1 MAAVEP
7 IHADLV
13 ICRLAQAA
21 SPAGEGDAPLRGAAL
36 GEIDLLEGD
45 VWIASQ
51 YGEIVAVG
59 HGFDL
64 RPRLEL
70 TDDAVIV
77 DALGMVAIPGLVDC
91 HTHACFAGD
100 RVDEY
105 DQRAR
110 GATYEELHAAGGGIL
125 STVEAT
131 RAAGLDA
138 LTENVA
144 RHLRWMLEQGTTSV
158 EIKSGYGLD
167 LDTELDM
174 LRAIRSAEA
183 VGSQRIFSTVLAAH
197 AVPAEAESADAYIQR
212 CVDQIL
218 PEVDEWGLASAA
230 DVFCE
235 RGAFDV
241 EQSRRYL
248 EKARELR
255 LERRLHGDQFTEI
268 GAIQLAIEMEAK
280 SIDHLEATGAE
291 GVAALAASDVI
302 GVMLPSASLVLDRPM
317 PPGRELIDAGAAVA
331 LASDFNPG
339 SSFCESLP
347 LVMALACARMKM
359 TPAEALAACT
369 VNAAAVLGQAD
380 RFGRLRAGY
389 QADIVLLDAPDWR
402 YLTYHLGTPRVKHVF
417 CDGEWAL
424 EG

>member
-7 IHADLV
+7 VHADLV

-21 SPAGEGDAPLRGAAL
+21 SPGGEGDLPLRGAAL

-51 YGEIVAVG
+51 FGEIVAVG
-59 HGFDL
+59 HGFEL

-70 TDDAVIV
+70 TEDAVIV
-77 DALGMVAIPGLVDC
+77 DAQGMVAIPGLVDC

-105 DQRAR
+105 DRRAR
-110 GATYEELHAAGGGIL
+110 GASYEELHAAGGGIL
-125 STVEAT
+125 STVAAT
-131 RAAGLDA
+131 RAAGLDD
-138 LTENVA
+138 LTERVS
-144 RHLRWMLEQGTTSV
+144 RHLRWMLEQGTTTV
-158 EIKSGYGLD
+158 EVKSGYGLD

-174 LRAIRSAEA
+174 LRAIRTAEA
-183 VGSQRIFSTVLAAH
+183 LGSQRIFSTVLAAH
-197 AVPAEAESADAYIQR
+197 AVPPEADDADSYIQR
-212 CVDQIL
+212 CIDEIL

-248 EKARELR
+248 AKAKELR
-255 LERRLHGDQFTEI
+255 LELRLHGDQFTEI
-268 GAIQLAIEMEAK
+268 GAIPLAIELEAK
-280 SIDHLEATGAE
+280 SVDHLEATGPE

-347 LVMALACARMKM
+347 LVMALACAKMHM
-359 TPAEALAACT
+359 TPAEALSACT

-380 RFGRLRAGY
+380 RIGRLRAGY

>member
-7 IHADLV
+7 VHADLV

-21 SPAGEGDAPLRGAAL
+21 SPGGEGDLPLRGAAL

-51 YGEIVAVG
+51 FGEIVAVG
-59 HGFDL
+59 HGFEL

-70 TDDAVIV
+70 TEDAVIV
-77 DALGMVAIPGLVDC
+77 DAQGMVAIPGLVDC

-105 DQRAR
+105 DRRTR
-110 GATYEELHAAGGGIL
+110 GASYEELHAAGGGIL
-125 STVEAT
+125 STVAAT
-131 RAAGLDA
+131 RAAGLDD
-138 LTENVA
+138 LTERVS
-144 RHLRWMLEQGTTSV
+144 RHLRWMLEQGTTTV

-174 LRAIRSAEA
+174 LRAIRTAEA
-183 VGSQRIFSTVLAAH
+183 LGSQRIFATVLAAH
-197 AVPAEAESADAYIQR
+197 AVPPEADDADSYIQR
-212 CVDQIL
+212 CIDEIL

-248 EKARELR
+248 AKAKELR
-255 LERRLHGDQFTEI
+255 LELRLHGDQFTEI
-268 GAIQLAIEMEAK
+268 GAIPLAIELEAK
-280 SIDHLEATGAE
+280 SVDHLEATGPE

-347 LVMALACARMKM
+347 LVMALACAKMRM
-359 TPAEALAACT
+359 TPAEALSACT

-380 RFGRLRAGY
+380 RIGRLRAGY

>member
-13 ICRLAQAA
+13 ICRLAQVA
-21 SPAGEGDAPLRGAAL
+21 SPAGEGEGPLRGAAL

-45 VWIASQ
+45 IWIASQ
-51 YGEIVAVG
+51 FGEIVAVG
-59 HGFDL
+59 HGFEL

-70 TDDAVIV
+70 TEDAVIV
-77 DALGMVAIPGLVDC
+77 DALGMVAVPGLVDC
-91 HTHACFAGD
+91 HTHACFGGD

-105 DQRAR
+105 DRRAR

-131 RAAGLDA
+131 RAAGLDE
-138 LTENVA
+138 LTERVS

-183 VGSQRIFSTVLAAH
+183 VGSQRLFSTVLAAH
-197 AVPAEAESADAYIQR
+197 AVPPEAEDADAYIQR
-212 CVDQIL
+212 CIDEIL

-230 DVFCE
+230 DVFVE

-241 EQSRRYL
+241 EQARRYL
-248 EKARELR
+248 EKAKELG
-255 LERRLHGDQFTEI
+255 LQLRLHGDQFSEL
-268 GAIQLAIEMEAK
+268 GAIPLAIELEAR
-280 SIDHLEATGAE
+280 SIDHLEATGPE

-317 PPGRELIDAGAAVA
+317 PPGRALIDAGGALA

-347 LVMALACARMKM
+347 LVMALAVAQMKL

-402 YLTYHLGTPRVKHVF
+402 YLTYHLGAPRVKHVF

>member
-1 MAAVEP
+1 MALEP
-7 IHADLV
+7 VHADLV

-21 SPAGEGDAPLRGAAL
+21 SPAGEGDRPLRGAAL

-51 YGEIVAVG
+51 FGEIVAIG
-59 HGFDL
+59 HGFEL
-64 RPRLEL
+64 RPRLEM

-105 DQRAR
+105 DRRAH
-110 GATYEELHAAGGGIL
+110 GASYEELHAAGGGIL
-125 STVEAT
+125 STVAAT
-131 RAAGLDA
+131 RAAGLDD
-138 LTENVA
+138 LTERVS
-144 RHLRWMLEQGTTSV
+144 RHLRWMLEQGTTTV

-174 LRAIRSAEA
+174 LRAIRTAEA
-183 VGSQRIFSTVLAAH
+183 LGSQRIFSTVLAAH
-197 AVPAEAESADAYIQR
+197 AVPPEADDADSYIQR
-212 CVDQIL
+212 CVDEIL
-218 PEVDEWGLASAA
+218 PEVDEWGLATAA

-241 EQSRRYL
+241 DQSRRYL
-248 EKARELR
+248 EKAKELG
-255 LERRLHGDQFTEI
+255 LDRRLHGDQFTEI
-268 GAIQLAIEMEAK
+268 GAIPLAVELEAR
-280 SIDHLEATGAE
+280 SVDHLEATGAE
-291 GVAALAASDVI
+291 GVSALAASDVI

-347 LVMALACARMKM
+347 LVMALACAKMRM
-359 TPAEALAACT
+359 TPAEALSACT

-380 RFGRLRAGY
+380 RIGRLRAGY

-417 CDGEWAL
+417 CDGEWSL

>member
-7 IHADLV
+7 VHADLV

-21 SPAGEGDAPLRGAAL
+21 SPGGEGDLPLRGAAL

-51 YGEIVAVG
+51 FGEIVAVG
-59 HGFDL
+59 HGFEL

-70 TDDAVIV
+70 TEDAVIV
-77 DALGMVAIPGLVDC
+77 DAQGMVAIPGLVDC

-105 DQRAR
+105 DRRAR
-110 GATYEELHAAGGGIL
+110 GASYEELHAAGGGIL
-125 STVEAT
+125 STVAAT
-131 RAAGLDA
+131 RAAGLDD
-138 LTENVA
+138 LTERVS
-144 RHLRWMLEQGTTSV
+144 RHLRWMLEQGTTTV

-174 LRAIRSAEA
+174 LRAIRTAEA
-183 VGSQRIFSTVLAAH
+183 LGSQRIFATVLAAH
-197 AVPAEAESADAYIQR
+197 AVPPEADDADSYIQR
-212 CVDQIL
+212 CIDEIL

-248 EKARELR
+248 AKAKELR
-255 LERRLHGDQFTEI
+255 LDLRLHGDQFTEI
-268 GAIQLAIEMEAK
+268 GAIPLAIELEAR
-280 SIDHLEATGAE
+280 SVDHLEATGPE

-347 LVMALACARMKM
+347 LVMALACAKMRM
-359 TPAEALAACT
+359 TPAEALSACT

-380 RFGRLRAGY
+380 RIGRLRAGY

>member
-1 MAAVEP
+1 
-7 IHADLV
+7 V

-21 SPAGEGDAPLRGAAL
+21 SPGGEGDLPLRGAAL

-51 YGEIVAVG
+51 FGEIVAVG
-59 HGFDL
+59 HGFEL

-70 TDDAVIV
+70 TEDAVIV
-77 DALGMVAIPGLVDC
+77 DAQGMVAIPGLVDC

-105 DQRAR
+105 DRRAR
-110 GATYEELHAAGGGIL
+110 GASYEELHAAGGGIL
-125 STVEAT
+125 STVAAT
-131 RAAGLDA
+131 RAAGLDD
-138 LTENVA
+138 LTERVS
-144 RHLRWMLEQGTTSV
+144 RHLRWMLEQGTTTV
-158 EIKSGYGLD
+158 EVKSGYGLD

-174 LRAIRSAEA
+174 LRAIRTAEA
-183 VGSQRIFSTVLAAH
+183 LGSQRIFSTVLAAH
-197 AVPAEAESADAYIQR
+197 AVPPEADDADSYIQR
-212 CVDQIL
+212 CIDEIL

-248 EKARELR
+248 AKAKELR
-255 LERRLHGDQFTEI
+255 LELRLHGDQFTEI
-268 GAIQLAIEMEAK
+268 GAIPLAIELEAK
-280 SIDHLEATGAE
+280 SVDHLEATGPE

-302 GVMLPSASLVLDRPM
+302 GVMLPAASLVLDRPM

-347 LVMALACARMKM
+347 LVMALACAKMHM
-359 TPAEALAACT
+359 TPAEALSACT

-380 RFGRLRAGY
+380 RIGRLRAGY

>member
-7 IHADLV
+7 VHADLV

-21 SPAGEGDAPLRGAAL
+21 SPGGEGDLPLRGAAL

-51 YGEIVAVG
+51 FGEIVAVG
-59 HGFDL
+59 HGFEL

-70 TDDAVIV
+70 TEDAVIV
-77 DALGMVAIPGLVDC
+77 DAQGMVAIPGLVDC

-105 DQRAR
+105 DRRTR
-110 GATYEELHAAGGGIL
+110 GASYEELHAAGGGIL
-125 STVEAT
+125 STVAAT
-131 RAAGLDA
+131 RAAGLDD
-138 LTENVA
+138 LTERVS
-144 RHLRWMLEQGTTSV
+144 RHLRWMLEQGTTTV
-158 EIKSGYGLD
+158 EVKSGYGLD

-174 LRAIRSAEA
+174 LRAIRTAEA
-183 VGSQRIFSTVLAAH
+183 LGSQRIFATVLAAH
-197 AVPAEAESADAYIQR
+197 AVPPEADDADSYIQR
-212 CVDQIL
+212 CIDEIL

-248 EKARELR
+248 AKAKELR
-255 LERRLHGDQFTEI
+255 LDLRLHGDQFTEI
-268 GAIQLAIEMEAK
+268 GAIPLAIELEAK
-280 SIDHLEATGAE
+280 SVDHLEATGPE

-347 LVMALACARMKM
+347 LVMALACAKMHM
-359 TPAEALAACT
+359 TPAEALSACT

-380 RFGRLRAGY
+380 RIGRLRAGY

>member
-1 MAAVEP
+1 MAAAEP

-36 GEIDLLEGD
+36 GELDVLEGD

-51 YGEIVAVG
+51 FGEIVAVG

-105 DQRAR
+105 DRRAH
-110 GATYEELHAAGGGIL
+110 GASYEELHAAGGGIL

-138 LTENVA
+138 LTENVS
-144 RHLRWMLEQGTTSV
+144 RHLRWMLEQGTTAV

-183 VGSQRIFSTVLAAH
+183 LGSQRLFSTVLAAH
-197 AVPAEAESADAYIQR
+197 AVPPEAESADAYIQR
-212 CVDQIL
+212 CVDEIL
-218 PEVDEWGLASAA
+218 PEVDEWGLATAA

-268 GAIQLAIEMEAK
+268 GAIQLAIDVEAK
-280 SIDHLEATGAE
+280 SVDHLEATGAE

-317 PPGRELIDAGAAVA
+317 PPGRDLIDAGAAVA

-347 LVMALACARMKM
+347 LVMALAVARMKM

-369 VNAAAVLGQAD
+369 VNAAAVLGQAE
-380 RFGRLRAGY
+380 RIGRLRAGY

>member
-13 ICRLAQAA
+13 ICRLAQRA

-36 GEIDLLEGD
+36 GEVDVLEGD

-51 YGEIVAVG
+51 FGEIVAVG
-59 HGFDL
+59 HGFEL

-105 DQRAR
+105 DRRAR

-138 LTENVA
+138 LTEHVS
-144 RHLRWMLEQGTTSV
+144 RHLRWMLEQGTTTV

-183 VGSQRIFSTVLAAH
+183 VGSQRRLLDRARRTRGAARGRRRRRVHPALRRRDPSRGRRVGARDRRRRVLRARRLRRR
-197 AVPAEAESADAYIQR
+197 AVAPLPARRRASS
-212 CVDQIL
+212 
-218 PEVDEWGLASAA
+218 GSSAA
-230 DVFCE
+230 ARRPVHRDRRDPARD
-235 RGAFDV
+235 RGGARGRSTT
-241 EQSRRYL
+241 SRRPGPR
-248 EKARELR
+248 AS
-255 LERRLHGDQFTEI
+255 RR
-268 GAIQLAIEMEAK
+268 
-280 SIDHLEATGAE
+280 SR
-291 GVAALAASDVI
+291 
-302 GVMLPSASLVLDRPM
+302 RP
-317 PPGRELIDAGAAVA
+317 
-331 LASDFNPG
+331 
-339 SSFCESLP
+339 
-347 LVMALACARMKM
+347 
-359 TPAEALAACT
+359 T
-369 VNAAAVLGQAD
+369 
-380 RFGRLRAGY
+380 
-389 QADIVLLDAPDWR
+389 
-402 YLTYHLGTPRVKHVF
+402 
-417 CDGEWAL
+417 
-424 EG
+424 

>member
-1 MAAVEP
+1 M
-7 IHADLV
+7 
-13 ICRLAQAA
+13 
-21 SPAGEGDAPLRGAAL
+21 
-36 GEIDLLEGD
+36 
-45 VWIASQ
+45 IA
-51 YGEIVAVG
+51 
-59 HGFDL
+59 
-64 RPRLEL
+64 
-70 TDDAVIV
+70 
-77 DALGMVAIPGLVDC
+77 
-91 HTHACFAGD
+91 
-100 RVDEY
+100 
-105 DQRAR
+105 
-110 GATYEELHAAGGGIL
+110 
-125 STVEAT
+125 
-131 RAAGLDA
+131 
-138 LTENVA
+138 N
-144 RHLRWMLEQGTTSV
+144 GTTTV

-174 LRAIRSAEA
+174 LRAIRTAEA
-183 VGSQRIFSTVLAAH
+183 LGSQRIFSTVLAAH
-197 AVPAEAESADAYIQR
+197 AVPPEADDADSYIQR
-212 CVDQIL
+212 CIDEIL

-248 EKARELR
+248 AKAKELR
-255 LERRLHGDQFTEI
+255 LELRLHGDQFTEI
-268 GAIQLAIEMEAK
+268 GAIPLAIELEAR
-280 SIDHLEATGAE
+280 SVDHLEATGPE

-302 GVMLPSASLVLDRPM
+302 GVMLPAASLVLDRPM

-347 LVMALACARMKM
+347 LVMALACAKMRM
-359 TPAEALAACT
+359 TPAEALSACT

-380 RFGRLRAGY
+380 RIGRLRAGY

>member
-7 IHADLV
+7 VHADLV

-21 SPAGEGDAPLRGAAL
+21 SPGGEGDLPLRGAAL

-51 YGEIVAVG
+51 FGEIVAVG
-59 HGFDL
+59 HGFEL

-70 TDDAVIV
+70 TEDAVIV
-77 DALGMVAIPGLVDC
+77 DAQGMVAIPGLVDC

-105 DQRAR
+105 DRRAR
-110 GATYEELHAAGGGIL
+110 GASYEELHAAGGGIL
-125 STVEAT
+125 STVAAT
-131 RAAGLDA
+131 RAAGLDD
-138 LTENVA
+138 LTERVS
-144 RHLRWMLEQGTTSV
+144 RHLRWMLEQGTTTV

-174 LRAIRSAEA
+174 LRAIRTAEA
-183 VGSQRIFSTVLAAH
+183 LGSQRIFSTVLAAH
-197 AVPAEAESADAYIQR
+197 AVPPEADDADSYIQR
-212 CVDQIL
+212 CIDEIL

-248 EKARELR
+248 AKAKELR
-255 LERRLHGDQFTEI
+255 LELRLHGDQFTEI
-268 GAIQLAIEMEAK
+268 GAIPLAIELEAK
-280 SIDHLEATGAE
+280 SVDHLEATGPE

-347 LVMALACARMKM
+347 LVMALACAKMHM
-359 TPAEALAACT
+359 TPAEALSACT

-380 RFGRLRAGY
+380 RIGRLRAGY

>member
-21 SPAGEGDAPLRGAAL
+21 SPAGEGDGPLRGAAL

-51 YGEIVAVG
+51 FGEIVAVG
-59 HGFDL
+59 HGFDV

-77 DALGMVAIPGLVDC
+77 DALGMVAVPGLVDC

-105 DQRAR
+105 DRRIR
-110 GATYEELHAAGGGIL
+110 GASYEELHAAGGGIL

-138 LTENVA
+138 LTERVS
-144 RHLRWMLEQGTTSV
+144 RHLRWMLEQGTTAV

-174 LRAIRSAEA
+174 LRAVRSAEA
-183 VGSQRIFSTVLAAH
+183 VGSQRLFTTVLAAH
-197 AVPAEAESADAYIQR
+197 AVPPEAESADAYIQR
-212 CVDQIL
+212 CIDEIL
-218 PEVDEWGLASAA
+218 PEVDEWGLATAA

-248 EKARELR
+248 QKAKELG
-255 LERRLHGDQFTEI
+255 LDLRLHGDQFSEI
-268 GAIQLAIEMEAK
+268 GAIPLAIELEAK
-280 SIDHLEATGAE
+280 SVDHLEATGPE
-291 GVAALAASDVI
+291 GIAALAASDVI

-317 PPGRELIDAGAAVA
+317 APGRALIDAGAAVA
-331 LASDFNPG
+331 LATDFNPG

-347 LVMALACARMKM
+347 LVMALACAKMKL

-380 RFGRLRAGY
+380 RIGRLRAGY

-402 YLTYHLGTPRVKHVF
+402 YLTYHLGSPRVKHVF

>member
-7 IHADLV
+7 VHADLV

-21 SPAGEGDAPLRGAAL
+21 SPGGEGDLPLRGAAL
-36 GEIDLLEGD
+36 GEIDVLEGD

-51 YGEIVAVG
+51 FGEIVAVG
-59 HGFDL
+59 HGFEL

-70 TDDAVIV
+70 TEDAVIV

-105 DQRAR
+105 DRRAR
-110 GATYEELHAAGGGIL
+110 GASYEELHAAGGGIL
-125 STVEAT
+125 STVAAT
-131 RAAGLDA
+131 RAAGLDD
-138 LTENVA
+138 LTERVS
-144 RHLRWMLEQGTTSV
+144 RHLRWMLEQGTTAV
-158 EIKSGYGLD
+158 EIKSGYVLD

-174 LRAIRSAEA
+174 LRAIRTAEA
-183 VGSQRIFSTVLAAH
+183 LGSQRIFSTVLAAH
-197 AVPAEAESADAYIQR
+197 AVPPEADDADSYIQR
-212 CVDQIL
+212 CVDEIL

-248 EKARELR
+248 TKAKELR
-255 LERRLHGDQFTEI
+255 LDLRLHGDQFTEI
-268 GAIQLAIEMEAK
+268 GAIPLAIELEAK
-280 SIDHLEATGAE
+280 SVDHLEATGPE

-347 LVMALACARMKM
+347 LVMALACAKMHM
-359 TPAEALAACT
+359 TPAEALSACT

-380 RFGRLRAGY
+380 RIGRLRAGY

>member
-7 IHADLV
+7 VHADLV

-21 SPAGEGDAPLRGAAL
+21 SPGGEGDLPLRGAAL
-36 GEIDLLEGD
+36 GEIDVLEGD

-51 YGEIVAVG
+51 FGEIVAVG
-59 HGFDL
+59 HGFEL

-70 TDDAVIV
+70 TEDAVIV

-105 DQRAR
+105 DRRAR
-110 GATYEELHAAGGGIL
+110 GASYEELHAAGGGIL
-125 STVEAT
+125 STVAAT
-131 RAAGLDA
+131 RAAGLDD
-138 LTENVA
+138 LTERVS
-144 RHLRWMLEQGTTSV
+144 RHLRWMLEQGTTAV

-174 LRAIRSAEA
+174 LRAIRTAEA
-183 VGSQRIFSTVLAAH
+183 LGSQRIFSTVLAAH
-197 AVPAEAESADAYIQR
+197 AVPPEADDADSYIQR
-212 CVDQIL
+212 CVDEIL

-248 EKARELR
+248 TKAKELR
-255 LERRLHGDQFTEI
+255 LDLRLHGDQFTEI
-268 GAIQLAIEMEAK
+268 GAIPLAIELEAK
-280 SIDHLEATGAE
+280 SVDHLEATGPE

-347 LVMALACARMKM
+347 LVMALACAKMHM
-359 TPAEALAACT
+359 TPAEALSACT

-380 RFGRLRAGY
+380 RIGRLRAGY

>member
-7 IHADLV
+7 VHADLV

-21 SPAGEGDAPLRGAAL
+21 SPGGEGDLPLRGAAL

-51 YGEIVAVG
+51 FGEIVAVG
-59 HGFDL
+59 HGFEL

-70 TDDAVIV
+70 TEDAVIV
-77 DALGMVAIPGLVDC
+77 DAQGMVAIPGLVDC

-105 DQRAR
+105 DRRTR
-110 GATYEELHAAGGGIL
+110 GASYEELHAAGGGIL
-125 STVEAT
+125 STVAAT
-131 RAAGLDA
+131 RAAGLDD
-138 LTENVA
+138 LTERVS
-144 RHLRWMLEQGTTSV
+144 RHLRWMLEQGTTTV

-174 LRAIRSAEA
+174 LRAIRTAEA
-183 VGSQRIFSTVLAAH
+183 LGSQRIFATVLAAH
-197 AVPAEAESADAYIQR
+197 AVPPEADDADSYIQR
-212 CVDQIL
+212 CIDEIL

-248 EKARELR
+248 AKAKELR
-255 LERRLHGDQFTEI
+255 LDLRLHGDQFTEI
-268 GAIQLAIEMEAK
+268 GAIPLAIELEAR
-280 SIDHLEATGAE
+280 SVDHLEATGPE

-347 LVMALACARMKM
+347 LVMALACAKMRM
-359 TPAEALAACT
+359 TPAEALSACT

-380 RFGRLRAGY
+380 RIGRLRAGY

>member
-1 MAAVEP
+1 VSPSRLLIRDVAQLATPAAG
-7 IHADLV
+7 A
-13 ICRLAQAA
+13 
-21 SPAGEGDAPLRGAAL
+21 APLRGADL
-36 GEIDLLEGD
+36 GAVEVLEDAYVLCAGDTIEAVGRMRDLPSLDGD
-45 VWIASQ
+45 V
-51 YGEIVAVG
+51 V
-59 HGFDL
+59 
-64 RPRLEL
+64 EL
-70 TDDAVIV
+70 DAR
-77 DALGMVAIPGLVDC
+77 GRCAIPGLVDC
-91 HTHACFAGD
+91 HTHPAFGGD
-100 RVDEY
+100 RVHEFSL
-105 DQRAR
+105 RAG
-110 GATYEELHAAGGGIL
+110 GASYEELHAAGGGIL
-125 STVEAT
+125 STVAAT
-131 RAAGLDA
+131 RAAGLDL
-138 LTENVA
+138 LTENVS
-144 RHLRWMLEQGTTSV
+144 RHLRWMLEQGTTAV

-183 VGSQRIFSTVLAAH
+183 VGSQRLFSTVLAAH
-197 AVPAEAESADAYIQR
+197 AVPPEADSGDAYIQR
-212 CVDQIL
+212 CIDEIL
-218 PEVDEWGLASAA
+218 PEVDEWGLATAA

-248 EKARELR
+248 EKAKELR
-255 LERRLHGDQFTEI
+255 LERRVHGDQFTEM
-268 GAIQLAIEMEAK
+268 GAIQLAIDVEAK
-280 SIDHLEATGAE
+280 SVDHLEATGPE
-291 GVAALAASDVI
+291 GVALLAASDVI

-317 PPGRELIDAGAAVA
+317 PPGRALIDAGAAIA

-347 LVMALACARMKM
+347 LVMALACARMHM
-359 TPAEALAACT
+359 TPSEALAACT

-380 RFGRLRAGY
+380 RIGRLRAGY

>member
-1 MAAVEP
+1 MAALEP

-21 SPAGEGDAPLRGAAL
+21 SPGGEGDLPLRGAAL

-51 YGEIVAVG
+51 FGEIVAVG
-59 HGFDL
+59 HGFEL

-70 TDDAVIV
+70 TEDAVIV

-105 DQRAR
+105 DRRAR
-110 GATYEELHAAGGGIL
+110 GASYEELHAAGGGIL
-125 STVEAT
+125 STVAAT
-131 RAAGLDA
+131 RAAGLDD
-138 LTENVA
+138 LTERVS
-144 RHLRWMLEQGTTSV
+144 RHLRWMLEQGTTTV

-174 LRAIRSAEA
+174 LRAIRTAEA
-183 VGSQRIFSTVLAAH
+183 LGSQRIYATVLAAH
-197 AVPAEAESADAYIQR
+197 AVPPEADDADSYIQR
-212 CVDQIL
+212 CVDEIL
-218 PEVDEWGLASAA
+218 PEVDEWGLATAA

-248 EKARELR
+248 TKAKELR
-255 LERRLHGDQFTEI
+255 LERRLHGDQFTEM
-268 GAIQLAIEMEAK
+268 GAIPLAIELEAK
-280 SIDHLEATGAE
+280 SVDHLEATGPE

-317 PPGRELIDAGAAVA
+317 PPGRELIDAGAAIA

-347 LVMALACARMKM
+347 LVMALACAKMRM
-359 TPAEALAACT
+359 TPAEALSACT

-380 RFGRLRAGY
+380 RIGRLRAGY

>member
-7 IHADLV
+7 VHADLV

-21 SPAGEGDAPLRGAAL
+21 SPGGEGDLPLRGAAL

-51 YGEIVAVG
+51 FGEIVAVG
-59 HGFDL
+59 HGFEL

-70 TDDAVIV
+70 TEDAVIV
-77 DALGMVAIPGLVDC
+77 DAQGMVAIPGLVDC

-105 DQRAR
+105 DRRAR
-110 GATYEELHAAGGGIL
+110 GASYEELHAAGGGIL
-125 STVEAT
+125 STVAAT
-131 RAAGLDA
+131 RAAGLDD
-138 LTENVA
+138 LTERVS
-144 RHLRWMLEQGTTSV
+144 RHLRWMLEQGTTTV

-174 LRAIRSAEA
+174 LRAIRTAEA
-183 VGSQRIFSTVLAAH
+183 LGSQRIFSTVLAAH
-197 AVPAEAESADAYIQR
+197 AVPPEADDADSYIQR
-212 CVDQIL
+212 CIDEIL

-248 EKARELR
+248 AKAKELR
-255 LERRLHGDQFTEI
+255 LDLRLHGDQFTEI
-268 GAIQLAIEMEAK
+268 GAIPLAIELEAK
-280 SIDHLEATGAE
+280 SVDHLEATGPE

-347 LVMALACARMKM
+347 LVMALACAKMRM
-359 TPAEALAACT
+359 TPAEALSACT

-380 RFGRLRAGY
+380 RIGRLRAGY